1 MISILSALLIY
12 GVLSAEPGSIAP
24 QSQPLTKKP
33 SFLPIDVT
41 AKIVWYLQCDDT
53 ALAHFSE
60 TNRAHYVLARPVL
73 IIREQLYFHS
83 IERSL
88 IEIVEKSG
96 AKRIEVPEFSAR
108 REIEH
113 YLDGFE
119 GHIDWLMEFLKSTN
133 QDDAHIMEHIDEFQ
147 TKLARCGKAYP
158 RSVPLHRRLQRHQL
172 TDAQR
177 ELFDAFI
184 VMKDKAMEM
193 IEEERRTDASPMMAM
208 KCAHSKLLVEQIGV
222 RMWYPTLQGMQWTGR
237 RDLSPK
243 AWRDDIASVQDRTFD
258 FTQLPAGQRWTAP
271 LMHYLHDF
279 VVRTSEQRLAL
290 DKLFQPKSDGVD
302 SSASDEF

>member
-1 MISILSALLIY
+1 M
-12 GVLSAEPGSIAP
+12 
-24 QSQPLTKKP
+24 
-33 SFLPIDVT
+33 
-41 AKIVWYLQCDDT
+41 
-53 ALAHFSE
+53 
-60 TNRAHYVLARPVL
+60 L

-88 IEIVEKSG
+88 IEIVEKSL

-119 GHIDWLMEFLKSTN
+119 GHIDWLMEYLKSTN
-133 QDDAHIMEHIDEFQ
+133 HYQGDADMMKQVDEFQ
-147 TKLARCGKAYP
+147 TKLARYGMVYP

-193 IEEERRTDASPMMAM
+193 IEEERRTDASPKMAM
-208 KCAHSKLLVEQIGV
+208 KCAQFKLVVEQIGV
-222 RMWYPTLQGMQWTGR
+222 PMYYPTLQGMQWTGR
-237 RDLSPK
+237 RDLSPGE
-243 AWRDDIASVQDRTFD
+243 WQDDIKSVQYRVERLMLGPIGQSWAEPILKHVQDFEDRT
-258 FTQLPAGQRWTAP
+258 R
-271 LMHYLHDF
+271 
-279 VVRTSEQRLAL
+279 EKRLAL
-290 DKLFQPKSDGVD
+290 EKVD
-302 SSASDEF
+302 RLYTE